1 MSHWLHWFGF
11 SSVWVLIY
19 LQHQQ
24 ISYHSSCTDM
34 VYLQCVSP
42 DDLCKP
48 YSGRMY
54 CHRECMNMVFPTRET
69 SYSLKDH
76 HYEESLVTMASW
88 IWFLSRVFSH
98 DLYKPYFA
106 RKPCHN
112 GYKDIFLQVCAL
124 LSFTRLPFCKI
135 ILSE

>member
-1 MSHWLHWFGF
+1 MIKKSYLSSIWLNSKTLQDTPVLLTQQVNFVKLTTLIWF

-34 VYLQCVSP
+34 VYLQCVSL

-54 CHRECMNMVFPTRET
+54 CHRKCMNMVFPTRET

-76 HYEESLVTMASW
+76 HYEESLVTTASW
-88 IWFLSRVFSH
+88 IWFLSRVFSY
-98 DLYKPYFA
+98 DLYKP
-106 RKPCHN
+106 
-112 GYKDIFLQVCAL
+112 
-124 LSFTRLPFCKI
+124 
-135 ILSE
+135 